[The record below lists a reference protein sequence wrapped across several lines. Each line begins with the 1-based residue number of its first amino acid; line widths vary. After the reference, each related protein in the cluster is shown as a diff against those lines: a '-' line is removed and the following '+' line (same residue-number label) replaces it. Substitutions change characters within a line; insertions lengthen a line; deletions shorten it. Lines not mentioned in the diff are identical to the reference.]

1 MGRAL
6 CPAQEGMR
14 MLGAGL
20 IESGSIQFIIFGVM
34 VIAIFVAL
42 FITIAK

>member
-1 MGRAL
+1 
-6 CPAQEGMR
+6 
-14 MLGAGL
+14 MLAAGL
-20 IESGSIQFIIFGVM
+20 IESGSVQFILFGVT